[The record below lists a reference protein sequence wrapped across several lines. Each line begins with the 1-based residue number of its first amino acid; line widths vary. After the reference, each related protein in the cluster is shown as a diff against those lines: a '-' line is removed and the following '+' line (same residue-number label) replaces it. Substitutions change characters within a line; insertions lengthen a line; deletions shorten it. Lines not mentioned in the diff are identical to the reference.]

1 MLWSIWETVDA
12 YRASAMK
19 VNLFDSRDDR
29 SAAISSRVKP
39 HVSAICWNDSILQG
53 IMRCN
58 SISGI
63 SLLIAIH
70 PDIQWNC
77 HFSTKRKDKKKNE
90 PEIKLILIDQSL
102 QFPDTEEEQMN
113 SKTITLHFI
122 AQLIFMALRYSNT
135 LNGFLRARN
144 PISSKYG
151 IWLWISRRKPDI
163 TLGNLFCEKWN
174 NSNPPTRRR
183 MIIWINFFSDVSPS
197 ITVNIRDQF
206 VVISE
211 YWSGSAIGL
220 CYVRASS
227 LHLSQMQLKYTLK
240 AYTENDC
247 WTTPK
252 IAITHSGLT
261 DAQMLI

>member
-1 MLWSIWETVDA
+1 
-12 YRASAMK
+12 MK
-19 VNLFDSRDDR
+19 LS
-29 SAAISSRVKP
+29 
-39 HVSAICWNDSILQG
+39 LQ
-53 IMRCN
+53 
-58 SISGI
+58 
-63 SLLIAIH
+63 H
-70 PDIQWNC
+70 Q
-77 HFSTKRKDKKKNE
+77 KRREKKNE

-183 MIIWINFFSDVSPS
+183 MIIWINFFSDVS
-197 ITVNIRDQF
+197 
-206 VVISE
+206 SE
-211 YWSGSAIGL
+211 HNCKHPRSVRSHIGILVWLGYRFML
-220 CYVRASS
+220 CSR
-227 LHLSQMQLKYTLK
+227 
-240 AYTENDC
+240 
-247 WTTPK
+247 
-252 IAITHSGLT
+252 
-261 DAQMLI
+261 